1 MFSKLQTAPTEVQHP
16 IGAETGTVRKP
27 WRPSIRLSLDWTAF
41 LVALIAAAAVRFGII
56 GSVPW

>member
-1 MFSKLQTAPTEVQHP
+1 MLSNLQTAPTEVQHQT
-16 IGAETGTVRKP
+16 GAETGTARKS

-41 LVALIAAAAVRFGII
+41 LVAVIAAAAVRFGII

>member
-1 MFSKLQTAPTEVQHP
+1 MTTSLGSTPERSRF
-16 IGAETGTVRKP
+16 
-27 WRPSIRLSLDWTAF
+27 RLSLDWTAF